1 MIGRGVGVR
10 AGSVSGPGPAC
21 CQRALQP
28 GWDSPGRLSR
38 RAAAPRAPVHILAQA
53 STEQDQYCGCGFVDH
68 HPALD
73 FGPRWAS
80 VALLGW
86 LLFFAR
92 HDPSPH
98 DCDGLESLGARC
110 SGVLVLGSGSRA
122 LAISS
127 FRIRGSAR
135 FEIRTGQ
142 RNGEPPLGRLPVNRT
157 RAV

>member
-28 GWDSPGRLSR
+28 GWDSPARLSR
-38 RAAAPRAPVHILAQA
+38 RAAAPRAPIHILAQA
-53 STEQDQYCGCGFVDH
+53 CTEQDQYSGCGFVDH

-86 LLFFAR
+86 LLFFATT
-92 HDPSPH
+92 P
-98 DCDGLESLGARC
+98 
-110 SGVLVLGSGSRA
+110 V
-122 LAISS
+122 
-127 FRIRGSAR
+127 
-135 FEIRTGQ
+135 RTI
-142 RNGEPPLGRLPVNRT
+142 
-157 RAV
+157 AMA